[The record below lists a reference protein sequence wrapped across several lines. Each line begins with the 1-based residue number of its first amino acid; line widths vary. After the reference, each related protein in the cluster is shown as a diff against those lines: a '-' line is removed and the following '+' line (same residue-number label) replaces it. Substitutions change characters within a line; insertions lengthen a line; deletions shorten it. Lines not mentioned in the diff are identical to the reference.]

1 MNGYRYPIGP
11 PFGAFPPIAPPYGA
25 RFAADVT
32 DNGAYPPLSPED
44 LAALAAEGLLPP
56 EFWAGPSVAEM
67 GRESAKILKSDFDM
81 GVTRPETPQEV
92 VSARGQVGDTFRTA
106 QAMNLGRSAT
116 LEAGDTRVLVLEA
129 RGLDCLT
136 PVGITLGYDI
146 VGLSTQYVA
155 EPIPPTVDGG
165 TPYPGGQF
173 GVEPTDDPFIEAD
186 IEWGVG
192 GATLH
197 AQVDVGRGTQIRLP
211 AATFI
216 RVYYNYTPDPTTSPP
231 RTGPNIIGTA
241 LLGYGTPSFRGSP
254 ARFTQRVKSVSG
266 SGGTSS
272 VFAIPKFAA
281 AYTVIGETAS
291 IAGWTVKQVPNL
303 APDAFGHTAFQVLSD
318 GQMESAYPVV
328 AGMTAMQLTNT
339 TSTSQPVAVVFDIRL

>member
-106 QAMNLGRSAT
+106 QAMNLGRSAP

-173 GVEPTDDPFIEAD
+173 GVEPTDDPFIQAD

-216 RVYYNYTPDPTTSPP
+216 RVYYNYTPDPTSTPP

-241 LLGYGTPSFRGSP
+241 LLGYGTPSFRGVLRDLLSESS
-254 ARFTQRVKSVSG
+254 RSSG

-272 VFAIPKFAA
+272 VIAIPKFAQS
-281 AYTVIGETAS
+281 YSVIGETAS
-291 IAGWTVKQVPNL
+291 ISSWTAKQVPSTNN
-303 APDAFGHTAFQVLSD
+303 DGFGHSAFQVLTD
-318 GQMESAYPVV
+318 GQMESAYPIPE
-328 AGMTAMQLTNT
+328 GCTAIQLTNGS
-339 TSTSQPVAVVFDIRL
+339 STAQPVSIVFTVML